1 MTNICLKCGH
11 DIGAHKMQIIGNYN
25 YVEIACTEEPYEK
38 DYGERCGCDAGF
50 GKVVIKKEFSQ
61 MKGE

>member
-11 DIGAHKMQIIGNYN
+11 EIEKHVIEIIGNYE
-25 YVEIACTEEPYEK
+25 YVEINCQWLTEEGNYDDK
-38 DYGERCGCDAGF
+38 CNCDAGF

-61 MKGE
+61 MKV